1 MQGLSPEHL
10 DGSQPLPTGTPEG
23 SPGPSEAT
31 VVTTPQVE
39 RTDSLER
46 FRITNTREDF

>member
-23 SPGPSEAT
+23 SPGPSEAI

-39 RTDSLER
+39 
-46 FRITNTREDF
+46 

>member
-23 SPGPSEAT
+23 SPQQSESI
-31 VVTTPQVE
+31 VVTTAQVE
-39 RTDSLER
+39 
-46 FRITNTREDF
+46 